1 MEYSEKV
8 IEHFTN
14 PRNTGKL
21 DDANATFTEGSA
33 ACGDQVTFFLKVNPD
48 TLIIEDIKFLSYG
61 CASNIATASMTTE
74 VVKGLTI
81 ADAKNITWKTIV
93 EKLDG
98 LPDVKIHCSILAI
111 ETLQGAIKNYEQSVL
126 L

>member
-8 IEHFTN
+8 IDHFVN

-21 DDANATFTEGSA
+21 VDANATFTAGSA
-33 ACGDQVTFFLKVNPD
+33 ACGDQVSFFLKVNPA

-74 VVKGLTI
+74 IVKGMTI
-81 ADAKNITWKTIV
+81 TEAKQMTWKTIV

-98 LPDVKIHCSILAI
+98 LPDVKIHCSILAV
-111 ETLQGAIKNYEQSVL
+111 ETLQGAIANYEQSV
-126 L
+126 